1 MAGGQLN
8 VVLHGMWAVIVTSEC
23 LEVLAPRLPNH
34 TVGAVLPGGVN
45 LQPLKPRRSY
55 PLTGV
60 DRRATPARFPREKS
74 LVVENLYVIN
84 RAADA
89 VFCSIYLPHAANI
102 DVHRKVKVEPAMFL
116 AGSHGEK
123 LAPRRIS
130 LIHTLVYNY
139 TGAAALSF
147 GDIRL
152 AGAGGNANYSL
163 HLFSEPSS
171 NAMPA
176 LTARHACDA
185 FDGFSRIFPGLD
197 LQLKNPPW
205 AQAGS
210 YSECSLWER
219 QQAPAPPHPFVPPGQ
234 QLALVPLVVENV

>member
-55 PLTGV
+55 PLSGV

-74 LVVENLYVIN
+74 LVVDNLYVIN

-102 DVHRKVKVEPAMFL
+102 DVQRKVKVESVRFL

-123 LAPRRIS
+123 LAPKRIS
-130 LIHTLVYNY
+130 LIHTLMYNY
-139 TGAAALSF
+139 TGVAALSF
-147 GDIRL
+147 GDMQL
-152 AGAGGNANYSL
+152 AGAGGNAKYDL

-176 LTARHACDA
+176 LNLRHACDA
-185 FDGFSRIFPGLD
+185 FEKFSHIFPGLD

-205 AQAGS
+205 VKAGS
-210 YSECSLWER
+210 YDECSLWER
-219 QQAPAPPHPFVPPGQ
+219 QQAAAPPAAFVAPGQ
-234 QLALVPLVVENV
+234 QLALVSLIVENV